1 MRKIKIKILESN
13 CGSGKRDIGPMS
25 GGCGDHSPMG
35 YKNMHHGEEARMHRT
50 TLAHLMADVKVLL
63 DMIQDEDDLPEWLET
78 KITKAGDYMASAAR
92 YIAGNVARQQGQ
104 LEEKKNCGCGQDPC
118 KTYGTL
124 EEQEQV
130 QTLKTPESA
139 KDDLRSAM
147 DNIEN
152 NIDSLST
159 EQLQTVLQAVETAVA
174 QLELNEI
181 ITIDEGLVGL
191 TEEILVESHYT
202 LYDYLQD
209 ATDENGET
217 PCPQCLYEVLSEATC
232 GCPDLIPEAKYRGRT
247 VTLNKPTR
255 GDVKKFKVYVKNAK
269 GNVVKVN
276 FGDKKMRIKKSNP
289 KRRKSFRA
297 RHNCKN
303 PGPKWK
309 ARYWSCRKW

>member
-1 MRKIKIKILESN
+1 MKKIKIKILEGS
-13 CGSGKRDIGPMS
+13 CSSGKRDTNSVS
-25 GGCGDHSPMG
+25 GGCVDLGPSHH
-35 YKNMHHGEEARMHRT
+35 KNMHHGEEARMHRT

-78 KITKAGDYMASAAR
+78 KITKAGDYMSSAAR
-92 YIAGNVARQQGQ
+92 YIAGNVAREQGQ
-104 LEEKKNCGCGQDPC
+104 LEERKNCGCGLDPC

-124 EEQEQV
+124 QEQEQI

-139 KDDLRSAM
+139 RADLRSAI
-147 DNIEN
+147 DSIEN
-152 NIDSLST
+152 NIEALSA
-159 EQLQTVLQAVETAVA
+159 EQLQTVLQAVETAVS
-174 QLELNEI
+174 QLDLNEM

-191 TEEILVESHYT
+191 TEDLLVESHYT
-202 LYDYLQD
+202 LYDYLQS
-209 ATDENGET
+209 AVDEFGEK
-217 PCPQCLYEVLSEATC
+217 PCPQCLYEVLSESSC

>member
-139 KDDLRSAM
+139 RDDLRSAM

-209 ATDENGET
+209 ATDENGGT